1 MLERFIRA
9 CLGHRFLVVAGLLL
23 LIGWGLRVSPFLSG
37 PDFIPRDP
45 VPVDA
50 IPNIGEN
57 QQIVFTTWQGRSPQ
71 DIEDQ
76 ITYPL
81 TTALMGVPGVKTVR
95 SFSMLGFSTIYVV
108 FEEQVEFYWSRSR
121 LLEKL
126 NSLPADL
133 LPSDAEPTLGPD
145 ATALGQIFWYTIEG
159 RDQDGNP
166 AGGWDLDEL
175 RAVQD
180 FYLRYAL
187 TAVEGVSEVASVG
200 GFRRE
205 YQVDCDPDA
214 MRAHGV
220 SLENVMSAVRA
231 SNLEVG
237 ARTIEINAVEYLVR
251 GSGWVKSAD
260 DIGAAVVRVSADGVP
275 VRVSDVATVQ
285 FGPQMR
291 RGALD
296 KGGSEAVG
304 GVVVARFGANP
315 METIAAVKRKLDEIS
330 DGLPHKRLDDGRISK
345 LHVVPFYDRSILIG
359 ETLETLRRALI
370 EEILVTILVVVFM
383 LANLRSALM
392 VSAVVPLAVLA
403 AFLGMKWSGV
413 EANVVA
419 LAGIAIAIGTMV
431 DMGIILT
438 ENIQRRLQEAKPQ
451 DSPIDTISKAGA
463 EVGSAII
470 TAVATTVIGFLP
482 VFTMTG
488 AEGKM
493 FKPLAFTKTYALL
506 GSLAVALVLIPVLAL
521 LFHKWRQK
529 DATSVDATEKLA
541 GSGTPR
547 RSWLNWAIMLGVG
560 AVLSAHWLPLGP
572 ESGMFANLGFVFGLA
587 FALLFSF
594 EVFQRSYA
602 PTLRWCLRNKL
613 AFISLPVL
621 TLVAGGYAWNGMD
634 EEFMPQLDEGSF
646 LYMPTTMPHAGIGE
660 TLDVLAKIDRAIER
674 VPEVSQVVGK
684 IGRVESALDPAP
696 LSMVETIIHYL
707 PEYAVLADGSRVRQW
722 REHIRSADDIW
733 TEIQKAAEIL
743 GTTSAPM
750 LQPISTRVV
759 MLQSGMRAPMGIKV
773 QAPDLSTLERV
784 ALDIEALL
792 RKAPGVRAA
801 TVAADRVV
809 GKPYL
814 EIEVDREAAA
824 RFGLNVAAV
833 QQTIAAAVGGRQLGT
848 TVAGRE
854 RYPIR
859 VRYSRE
865 TRDSLEAL
873 HQLHVGT
880 PTGAHITLEQVA
892 DISYVR
898 GPQMIRTEDSF
909 LTAYVVFD
917 KEADWSEVATIE
929 ATRDYLDQL
938 KKNGE
943 FVLPTGSSY
952 VFDGA
957 WKNQVRAQRTLSMVL
972 PLALLLILM
981 ILHLQFRRMSTSLMV
996 FTGVAVA
1003 WAGGFIMLWC
1013 YGQDWFLDLDL
1024 FGRSMREVFAV
1035 NPLNLSIAVW
1045 VGFLAL
1051 FGIAT
1056 DDGVVMATY
1065 LRQSFKDRKPESAE
1079 AVREAVVLAG
1089 TRRVR
1094 PCLMTSATTLLA
1106 LLPVITSSGRGAE
1119 VMLPMAI
1126 PSFGGMALALMSM
1139 FIVPVLW
1146 SWREERALA
1155 NRT

>member
-1 MLERFIRA
+1 M
-9 CLGHRFLVVAGLLL
+9 LL
-23 LIGWGLRVSPFLSG
+23 LIGWGLRVSPFATGMS
-37 PDFIPRDP
+37 FMPRDP

-57 QQIVFTTWQGRSPQ
+57 QQIVFTAWQGRSPQ
-71 DIEDQ
+71 DVEDQ
-76 ITYPL
+76 VTYPL
-81 TTALMGVPGVKTVR
+81 TSALTGVPGVKTVR

-108 FEEQVEFYWSRSR
+108 FKEGVEFYWSRSR
-121 LLEKL
+121 ILEKL

-133 LPSDAEPTLGPD
+133 LPNDASPSLGPD

-159 RDQDGNP
+159 RDQEGNP

-175 RAVQD
+175 RSVQD
-180 FYLRYAL
+180 FHLRYAL
-187 TAVEGVSEVASVG
+187 AAVDGVSEVASIG

-205 YQVDCDPDA
+205 YQVDCDPEA
-214 MRAHGV
+214 MRVDGV
-220 SLENVMSAVRA
+220 SLTAVMNAVRD

-237 ARTIEINAVEYLVR
+237 ARTMELNAVEYLVR

-260 DIGAAVVRVSADGVP
+260 EIAQAVVKVSHDGVP
-275 VRVSDVATVQ
+275 IRVGDIAEVKL
-285 FGPQMR
+285 GPAMR

-296 KGGSEAVG
+296 KGGTEAVG
-304 GVVVARFGANP
+304 GVVVSRFGANP
-315 METIAAVKRKLDEIS
+315 METIEAVKAKLAEIE
-330 DGLPHKRLDDGRISK
+330 DGLPKKRLDDGRVSQLKVI
-345 LHVVPFYDRSILIG
+345 PFYDRSILIG
-359 ETLETLRRALI
+359 QTLETLKRALW

-383 LANLRSALM
+383 LANLRSSLM
-392 VSAVVPLAVLA
+392 VSAVLPLAVLV

-431 DMGIILT
+431 DMGIILA
-438 ENIQRRLQEAKPQ
+438 ENIQRRLDEAPPGT
-451 DSPIDTISKAGA
+451 SIIETISSAAA
-463 EVGSAII
+463 EVGSAVI

-482 VFTMTG
+482 VFTMAG

-506 GSLAVALVLIPVLAL
+506 GSLVVALILVPVLAY
-521 LFHKWRQK
+521 LFQKWRPSKPK
-529 DATSVDATEKLA
+529 DGKR
-541 GSGTPR
+541 G
-547 RSWLNWAIMLGVG
+547 WMNWTIMLLCGTF
-560 AVLSAHWLPLGP
+560 LSTHWMPLGP
-572 ESGMFANLGFVFGLA
+572 QAGTFMNMVFVFGLA
-587 FALLFSF
+587 FGLLYGF
-594 EVFQRSYA
+594 ELFQKSYG
-602 PTLRWCLRNKL
+602 TILRWFLRYKL
-613 AFISLPVL
+613 VFLLLPII
-621 TLVAGGYAWNGMD
+621 TLVAGGFIWRDMD

-646 LYMPTTMPHAGIGE
+646 LYMPTTMPHAGVGE
-660 TLDVLAKIDRAIER
+660 SLDVLAKMDKAIEAI
-674 VPEVSQVVGK
+674 PEVTEVVGK

-696 LSMVETIIHYL
+696 LSMVETVIHYL
-707 PEYAVLADGSRVRQW
+707 PEYLELEDGQRVRQW
-722 REHIRSADDIW
+722 RDHIRSTDDIW
-733 TEIQKAAEIL
+733 TEIQKAAEIP
-743 GTTSAPM
+743 GSTSAPM

-773 QAPDLSTLERV
+773 QAPDLDTLEQA

-792 RKAPGVRAA
+792 RNAPGVRPE

-814 EIEVDREAAA
+814 EIEVNREAAA
-824 RFGLNVAAV
+824 RYGLNVGNV
-833 QQTIAAAVGGRQLGT
+833 QRMVAAAVGGKTLTT
-848 TVAGRE
+848 TVDGRE

-865 TRDSLEAL
+865 SRDSIEAL
-873 HQLHVGT
+873 HELHINTPVG
-880 PTGAHITLEQVA
+880 AQITLQQVA

-917 KEADWSEVATIE
+917 KHSGWSEVATIE
-929 ATRDYLDQL
+929 ATRDYLDEL
-938 KKNGE
+938 KANGE

-957 WKNQVRAQRTLSMVL
+957 WKNQVRAQRTLMLVL

-981 ILHLQFRRMSTSLMV
+981 ILHLQFRRMSTSLIV
-996 FTGVAVA
+996 FSGVAVA

-1013 YGQDWFLDLDL
+1013 YGQDWFLDIEM

-1035 NPLNLSIAVW
+1035 SPYNLSIAVW

-1065 LRQSFKDRKPESAE
+1065 LRQSFDQGKPKTREE
-1079 AVREAVVLAG
+1079 VREAVVVAG
-1089 TRRVR
+1089 SRRVR
-1094 PCLMTSATTLLA
+1094 PCLMTSATTMLA
-1106 LLPVITSSGRGAE
+1106 LLPVMTSSGKGAD

-1126 PSFGGMALALMSM
+1126 PSFGGMMLALMTM

-1146 SWREERALA
+1146 SWREERKLK
-1155 NRT
+1155 